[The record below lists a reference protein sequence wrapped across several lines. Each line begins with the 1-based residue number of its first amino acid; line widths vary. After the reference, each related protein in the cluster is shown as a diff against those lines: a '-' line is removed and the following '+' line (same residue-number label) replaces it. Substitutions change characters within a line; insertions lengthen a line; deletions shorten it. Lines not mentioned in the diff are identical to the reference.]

1 MIALARLVLILF
13 GVFAVGTATGLVLIG
28 PAIVEI
34 AEQSG
39 RILLPFI
46 LTSLALLIAA
56 AAYAVRVFIR

>member
-1 MIALARLVLILF
+1 VIALARLVLILF

-39 RILLPFI
+39 RILMPFI

>member
-1 MIALARLVLILF
+1 MIALARLVLVLF

-34 AEQSG
+34 VEQSG

-56 AAYAVRVFIR
+56 SAYAVRVFIR